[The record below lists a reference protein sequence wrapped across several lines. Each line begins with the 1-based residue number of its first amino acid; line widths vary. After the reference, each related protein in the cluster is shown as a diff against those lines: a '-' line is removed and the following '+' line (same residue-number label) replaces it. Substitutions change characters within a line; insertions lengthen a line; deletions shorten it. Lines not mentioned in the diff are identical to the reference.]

1 MNNIDNIK
9 KFKPLKTVIVEY
21 KINGSTYNSGEIG
34 TINAPEDKRTLQRK
48 QGMFVAS
55 GSVKSLKALVNTS
68 TVNCIICYTDPG
80 RSEFIESL
88 LTEAVFNNKTV
99 YIKNGIL
106 YNEFTPRQTLS
117 VRKELRN
124 RDKYLD
130 KKQNQNDMLYL
141 RDCMNNHRRIP
152 EERKAKMLKFIKY
165 YEMDIPTNEIEWVET
180 FDNLAFYIRN
190 KIAYQEPEYTE
201 EELIKIDNYQMN
213 RDYTYGYDINKYY
226 ICEECGELV
235 LRGTEDTHLCY
246 CDIAPERTNADRI
259 INGDRR

>member
-9 KFKPLKTVIVEY
+9 KFKTFKKTIVEY
-21 KINGSTYNSGEIG
+21 TINSNTYSSGEIG
-34 TINAPEDKRTLQRK
+34 TINAPEDKRNLQRK
-48 QGMFVAS
+48 QGMFVAT
-55 GSVKSLKALVNTS
+55 GSIKSLKAVVNAS
-68 TVNCIICYTDPG
+68 TVSCIICYTDPG

-99 YIKNGIL
+99 YIKHGTF
-106 YNEFTPRQTLS
+106 YDEFTPKTTIS
-117 VRKELRN
+117 VKRELRN

-130 KKQNQNDMLYL
+130 KKQNQNDILHL
-141 RDCMNNHRRIP
+141 RDCMNNHRHIP
-152 EERKAKMLKFIKY
+152 EERKAKMMKYIKY
-165 YEMDIPTNEIEWVET
+165 YEMDIPSNEIEWVET

-190 KIAYQEPEYTE
+190 NIDYAY
-201 EELIKIDNYQMN
+201 DN
-213 RDYTYGYDINKYY
+213 NKYY

-235 LRGTEDTHLCY
+235 LRGTEDMHLCY